1 MLDQVVVKKLRQLT
15 RTFVTLSLEDIAH
28 HAGCATAA
36 AAEKLIVDQVAQGKI
51 FAAVDEVTGMVHF
64 SEDKPDEEFG

>member
-1 MLDQVVVKKLRQLT
+1 MRSLGRLGGRGGGREGGVVV
-15 RTFVTLSLEDIAH
+15 
-28 HAGCATAA
+28 GA